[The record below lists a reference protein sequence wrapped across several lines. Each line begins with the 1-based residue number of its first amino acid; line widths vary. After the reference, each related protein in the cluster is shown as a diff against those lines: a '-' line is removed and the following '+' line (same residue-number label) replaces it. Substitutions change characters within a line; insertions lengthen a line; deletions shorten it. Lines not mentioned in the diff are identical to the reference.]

1 MTQGIG
7 FKARVA
13 YLDHNATAPVRPEA
27 AASLAAALAEG
38 GNPSSVH
45 GPGRA
50 ARSLVEAARR
60 DVAALVGAAPAQVIF
75 TASGT
80 EANNQALRA
89 TGREAAVIS
98 AIEHDSV
105 LKARQDA
112 LHVPVGQDGTIDLA
126 ALDRLLASAAAPAVV
141 SVMLANNE
149 TGVIQPVA
157 VVAEICARH
166 GALLH
171 CDAVQAAG
179 RITVD
184 MPSLG
189 VDYLTLSAHKI
200 GGAPGAGA
208 LVARADAPLEAFIR
222 GGGQERGMRA
232 GTENVPAI
240 VAFGVAA
247 RIARETMSDF
257 TRIAALRD
265 AMEARLLA
273 IAPDAQVF
281 GVSAARL
288 PNTTQI
294 SMPGVKSETQVIA
307 LDLDGVAVSAGSA
320 CSSGRVE
327 TPRVLT
333 AMGVDEATASSA
345 IRISLGW
352 TTTEHDID
360 RLVASWR
367 ALYERAARKAA

>member
-1 MTQGIG
+1 M
-7 FKARVA
+7 
-13 YLDHNATAPVRPEA
+13 
-27 AASLAAALAEG
+27 
-38 GNPSSVH
+38 
-45 GPGRA
+45 GRA
-50 ARSLVEAARR
+50 ERR
-60 DVAALVGAAPAQVIF
+60 GAWSRRRGGTWRPWWAPTPAQVIF

-126 ALDRLLASAAAPAVV
+126 ALDRLLASAAAPAIV

-208 LVARADAPLEAFIR
+208 LVVRPDAPLEAFVR

-367 ALYERAARKAA
+367 ALYERAARRAA

>member
-1 MTQGIG
+1 MIDSGG

-13 YLDHNATAPVRPEA
+13 YMDHNATSPVRPEA
-27 AASLAAALAEG
+27 AAALAEALSRG
-38 GNPSSVH
+38 GNASSVH
-45 GPGRA
+45 GLGRA
-50 ARSLVEAARR
+50 ARATVEAAREE
-60 DVAALVGAAPAQVIF
+60 VAALVGARPAEVFF
-75 TASGT
+75 TAGGT
-80 EANNQALRA
+80 EANNQALREC
-89 TGREAAVIS
+89 GRAHALVT

-105 LKARQDA
+105 LKARPDA
-112 LHVPVGQDGTIDLA
+112 ILAPVGGDGRVDLA
-126 ALDRLLASAAAPAVV
+126 ALEALLRDRSAIVA
-141 SVMLANNE
+141 VMLANNE

-157 VVAEICARH
+157 EVVALARRH
-166 GALLH
+166 GALVH

-179 RITVD
+179 RIAID
-184 MPSLG
+184 MAALG

-208 LVARADAPLEAFIR
+208 LVARERAPLAALIR

-240 VAFGVAA
+240 AAFGVAA
-247 RIARETMSDF
+247 RLAREPLSQ
-257 TRIAALRD
+257 IASLRD
-265 AMEARLLA
+265 EMERRLVSICSEAR
-273 IAPDAQVF
+273 IFGRGAP
-281 GVSAARL
+281 RL

-294 SMPGVKSETQVIA
+294 AMPGVAAETQVIA

-333 AMGVDEATASSA
+333 AMGVAEATAKCA

-352 TTTEHDID
+352 NSTQDDVD
-360 RLVASWR
+360 RLVTAWR
-367 ALYERAARKAA
+367 ALYERAARRAA

>member
-1 MTQGIG
+1 MNDSGG
-7 FKARVA
+7 FKARVV
-13 YLDHNATAPVRPEA
+13 YLDHNATSPVRPEA
-27 AASLAAALAEG
+27 VAALTHALRQG
-38 GNPSSVH
+38 GNASSVH
-45 GPGRA
+45 GFGRA
-50 ARSLVEAARR
+50 ARGLVEAAREE
-60 DVAALVGAAPAQVIF
+60 VAALVGADPAEVVF

-80 EANNQALRA
+80 EANNQALREC
-89 TGREAAVIS
+89 GRPAVIVS

-105 LKARQDA
+105 LKARPDA
-112 LHVPVGQDGTIDLA
+112 IPAPVGAEGVVDLA
-126 ALDRLLASAAAPAVV
+126 ALDMPLAHKNAVV

-157 VVAEICARH
+157 EAAALAHKH
-166 GALLH
+166 GALVH

-179 RITVD
+179 RIAID
-184 MPSLG
+184 IDALG

-200 GGAPGAGA
+200 GGVPGAGA
-208 LVARADAPLEAFIR
+208 LIARNGAPLAALVR

-240 VAFGVAA
+240 AAFGVAA
-247 RIARETMSDF
+247 RLAREPLTHL
-257 TRIAALRD
+257 AALRD
-265 AMEARLLA
+265 EMEDRLLA
-273 IAPDAQVF
+273 ICPEARIF
-281 GVSAARL
+281 GRNAKRL

-294 SMPGVKSETQVIA
+294 AMPGVAAETQVIA

-333 AMGVDEATASSA
+333 AMGVEEATAKCA

-352 TTTEHDID
+352 NSTAEDVD
-360 RLVASWR
+360 RLVAAWG
-367 ALYERAARKAA
+367 ALYERTARKAA

>member
-27 AASLAAALAEG
+27 AAALAAALAEG

>member
-50 ARSLVEAARR
+50 ARRLVEAARR

-126 ALDRLLASAAAPAVV
+126 ALDRLLASAAAPAIV

-208 LVARADAPLEAFIR
+208 LVVRADAPLEAFVR

-360 RLVASWR
+360 WLVASWR
-367 ALYERAARKAA
+367 ALYERAARRAA